1 MVAEPFRRG
10 LREAGYVEGQNVAIE
25 FRFAEGQA
33 DRLPQLAAD
42 LVNRKVAAIFVGG
55 GAGTAHAVKSTTTT
69 IPIIFANGEDPVKSG
84 LVPTLNRPDGNLTGV
99 TFFTIELG
107 PKRIDLLR
115 ALAPGAGTI
124 AILAHPRSSN
134 VESEAS
140 VTAVQAAI
148 RAAGLRA
155 IVVHAATPAEL
166 APALRSGLRR
176 KALARCC

>member
-42 LVNRKVAAIFVGG
+42 WSIERLPRFSWAG

-107 PKRIDLLR
+107 PKRIHLLR

-124 AILAHPRSSN
+124 AILAHPRSSKSK
-134 VESEAS
+134 VKRVSPQCKRRSAP
-140 VTAVQAAI
+140 
-148 RAAGLRA
+148 RAF
-155 IVVHAATPAEL
+155 
-166 APALRSGLRR
+166 APSWFMQQLPPSWRLRSVGLRR